1 MQIDVVNST
10 NAELVRTVRL
20 VARTTDQ
27 KNDDVTQLVSSGDYV
42 YALTAKKVNH

>member
-1 MQIDVVNST
+1 MQIDVVD
-10 NAELVRTVRL
+10 AELVRTVHL

-27 KNDDVTQLVSSGDYV
+27 KNDDITQLVPSGDYV